1 MANLDQV
8 AHREYKLKEL
18 ISMHRIGRFL
28 VSRWL
33 QLCEISA
40 ESQHVI
46 DEWFNKSEIT
56 INIIADTIEKV
67 QIIQRML
74 FTWKN
79 CFAKNLREIR
89 ATNLI

>member
-8 AHREYKLKEL
+8 AHKEYKLKEL
-18 ISMHRIGRFL
+18 ISMRRIGRFL
-28 VSRWL
+28 VSKWL

-46 DEWFNKSEIT
+46 DEWFNKSGIT

-79 CFAKNLREIR
+79 CFARNLREIH